1 MPNLGSRW
9 LPVDKEPLG
18 EGGQGNA
25 FLVSDAQDPRGQR
38 YVAKVLKG
46 AKLTDQSP
54 RWKRLEE
61 EVAVCKS
68 FDHPN
73 VVRIVDSGHTLGS
86 GYPYFVMP
94 FYPGGSLQKG
104 RMQFGSPLE
113 IFIAFADICDGLAH
127 VHGKRIVHRDLK
139 PANIFLGASQPVVG
153 DFGLCFR
160 FDAESLTETMEVATA
175 RWFGAP
181 ELRNGH
187 LDNPL
192 PCADI
197 YSLGKLLYWLFTGR
211 VYDRDEQEYGVDD
224 RKLSYVLAQRGINT
238 TTGVIDDRL
247 IHAGAFADE
256 IVQQTV
262 RYRPVDRI
270 QDAVELASKVRRLI
284 ARFQAGGRAID
295 QRLAQRC
302 LF

>member
-1 MPNLGSRW
+1 
-9 LPVDKEPLG
+9 V
-18 EGGQGNA
+18 
-25 FLVSDAQDPRGQR
+25 
-38 YVAKVLKG
+38 
-46 AKLTDQSP
+46 
-54 RWKRLEE
+54 
-61 EVAVCKS
+61 
-68 FDHPN
+68 
-73 VVRIVDSGHTLGS
+73 
-86 GYPYFVMP
+86 
-94 FYPGGSLQKG
+94 
-104 RMQFGSPLE
+104 
-113 IFIAFADICDGLAH
+113 FADICDGLAH
-127 VHGKRIVHRDLK
+127 VHSKAIVHRDLK
-139 PANIFLGASQPVVG
+139 PANILLAASQPVVG

-197 YSLGKLLYWLFTGR
+197 YSLGKLLYWFFTGR
-211 VYDRDEQEYGVDD
+211 VYDRDEQEYDVDD

-256 IVQQTV
+256 IIQQTV

-270 QDAVELASKVRRLI
+270 QNAVELASRVRRLI
-284 ARFQAGGRAID
+284 ARFQAGGRALD
-295 QRLAQRC
+295 LRLPQRC
-302 LF
+302 LFCGTGAYMPSPGLPPVEERLAPPDPATLPSYRPDLYRTMRDQTQNSMGVAASGRGVGSPVPLYLICQHCGNVQVFRLESDLAPGAIKNWRP